1 MALTVYQVVQGISQ
15 AVHNKHHG
23 ATDTDGKLVEIG
35 LKREEQPIKDQRVMD
50 GFGISMHG
58 NALIVKYNSIEPLA
72 NLKEKRFEKEVERRM
87 EDVKRF
93 IQKEFETVTG
103 SSLRLKE
110 IDEIKVLVET
120 SNRMKAMVK
129 AIMAYEILNLKD
141 SVKVINSG
149 SSTDKLQEM
158 DAYFKKLEKGKTKP
172 KNDFRKAEKVK

>member
-23 ATDTDGKLVEIG
+23 AVDENGKLIEIG
-35 LKREEQPIKDQRVMD
+35 LKREEQPIRDQRVMD

-72 NLKEKRFEKEVERRM
+72 NLKEKRFEKEVERRI
-87 EDVKRF
+87 EEIKRF
-93 IQKEFETVTG
+93 IQREFETVTG

-110 IDEIKVLVET
+110 IGEIKVLVET
-120 SNRMKAMVK
+120 SNRVKAMVK
-129 AIMAYEILNLKD
+129 AVMAYEVLNFKD
-141 SVKVINSG
+141 EVEAVGEETS
-149 SSTDKLQEM
+149 DAKLQEM
-158 DAYFKKLEKGKTKP
+158 DAYFKKLEKGKVKP